1 MRDGTSVWYS
11 EKYKRWIFQVSFRDS
26 RGKRVTI
33 QRRAKTKSEAE
44 RRAIDLAR
52 SPNLKAMRSTALD
65 VQGLIGRYVEYQN
78 MRVRSSSLANSVH
91 LLRLYVVPVMGTR
104 NIEKVDAA
112 AIEDL
117 MTSLARANL
126 RTSSIN
132 TVRAKVHALFAF
144 AFRQGLVDSNPVK
157 NVPRYAELGSKPS
170 QVQQP
175 WSLIEARSALAAFRG
190 SDLEAFLVIAL
201 TTGMRKGEILGLRW
215 SDVNFGNLTLKIQRS
230 RGERRQIGPTG
241 NIEIKLTE
249 GAPKTQ
255 ASIRTLP
262 MSDDL
267 AASLMRLRDQRFEGS
282 SLIPEEHLILGANG
296 APMSPSYLT
305 RAFNRKLKASG
316 VRRIRI
322 HDLRHTVAHLAL
334 EAGVLLEEISQGFG
348 HKGVEIT
355 KRTYAPA
362 VQALSDRFAKKVS
375 TILFQ

>member
-78 MRVRSSSLANSVH
+78 MRVRPSSLANSVH

-104 NIEKVDAA
+104 NIEKVDSA

-144 AFRQGLVDSNPVK
+144 AVRQGLVTSNPVK

-170 QVQQP
+170 QVQPP
-175 WSLIEARSALAAFRG
+175 WSLDEARSALAAFQG
-190 SDLEAFLVIAL
+190 SDLEPFLVIAL
-201 TTGMRKGEILGLRW
+201 STGMRKGEILGLRW
-215 SDVNFGNLTLKIQRS
+215 SDVNFANATLKIQRS
-230 RGERRQIGPTG
+230 RGERRQLTPNGA
-241 NIEIKLTE
+241 IEIKLTE

-255 ASIRTLP
+255 ASVRTLP
-262 MSDDL
+262 ISEEL
-267 AASLMRLRDQRFEGS
+267 ATSLKRLHDQRFPEGFS
-282 SLIPEEHLILGANG
+282 IQDEHLILGANG

-305 RAFNRKLKASG
+305 RAFNRRLKASG

-334 EAGVLLEEISQGFG
+334 EAGVPLEEISQGYG
-348 HKGVEIT
+348 HTGLEIT

>member
-65 VQGLIGRYVEYQN
+65 FQGLIGRYVEYQN

-91 LLRLYVVPVMGTR
+91 LLRLYVVPVMGNR
-104 NIEKVDAA
+104 NIEKIDAA

-144 AFRQGLVDSNPVK
+144 AFRQGLVDANPVK

-175 WSLIEARSALAAFRG
+175 WSLVEARSALAAFRG

-201 TTGMRKGEILGLRW
+201 STGMRKGEILGLRW

-241 NIEIKLTE
+241 NIEIKLTD

-262 MSDDL
+262 MSEDL
-267 AASLMRLRDQRFEGS
+267 AASLIRLRDQRFQGS

-348 HKGVEIT
+348 HTGVEIT

>member
-26 RGKRVTI
+26 RGKRVAI

-65 VQGLIGRYVEYQN
+65 VEGLIGRYVEYQN

-104 NIEKVDAA
+104 NIEKVDSA
-112 AIEDL
+112 AIEEL

-144 AFRQGLVDSNPVK
+144 ALRQGLVDSNPVK

-170 QVQQP
+170 QVQPP
-175 WSLIEARSALAAFRG
+175 WSLVEARSALAAFRG
-190 SDLEAFLVIAL
+190 SDLEPFLVIAL
-201 TTGMRKGEILGLRW
+201 STGMRKGEILGLRW
-215 SDVNFGNLTLKIQRS
+215 SDVNFSNLTLKIQRS

-241 NIEIKLTE
+241 NIEIKLTD

-262 MSDDL
+262 MSEDL
-267 AASLMRLRDQRFEGS
+267 AASLIRLRDQRFQGS
-282 SLIPEEHLILGANG
+282 SLIPEEHLILGASG

-305 RAFNRKLKASG
+305 RAFNRQLKASG

-348 HKGVEIT
+348 HTGVEIT
-355 KRTYAPA
+355 KRTYASA

>member
-52 SPNLKAMRSTALD
+52 SPNLKAMRSTSLD
-65 VQGLIGRYVEYQN
+65 VEVLIGRYVEYQN
-78 MRVRSSSLANSVH
+78 MRIRSSSLANSVH

-104 NIEKVDAA
+104 NIEKVDSA

-117 MTSLARANL
+117 MISLARANL

-175 WSLIEARSALAAFRG
+175 WSLVEARSALAAFRG

-201 TTGMRKGEILGLRW
+201 STGMRKGEILGLRW

-241 NIEIKLTE
+241 NIEIKLTY

-255 ASIRTLP
+255 ASTRTLP
-262 MSDDL
+262 MSEDL
-267 AASLMRLRDQRFEGS
+267 AASLIRLRDQRFQGS

-348 HKGVEIT
+348 HTGVEIT

>member
-65 VQGLIGRYVEYQN
+65 VEGLIGRYVEYQN
-78 MRVRSSSLANSVH
+78 MRIRSSSLANSVH

-104 NIEKVDAA
+104 NIEKVDSA

-117 MTSLARANL
+117 MISLARANL

-132 TVRAKVHALFAF
+132 TARAKVHALFAF

-175 WSLIEARSALAAFRG
+175 WSLVEARSALAAFRG

-201 TTGMRKGEILGLRW
+201 STGMRKGEILGLRW

-241 NIEIKLTE
+241 NIEIKLTD

-262 MSDDL
+262 MSEDL
-267 AASLMRLRDQRFEGS
+267 AASLIRLRDQRFQGS

-348 HKGVEIT
+348 HTGVEIT

-362 VQALSDRFAKKVS
+362 VQVLSDRFAKKVS